1 VGFLLFED
9 LVYGGTMSSADE
21 GIQKRKSWLSVDVA
35 AVLLAVALAV
45 LVRFG
50 VLNHISW

>member
-1 VGFLLFED
+1 MTNYENTVGSENTA
-9 LVYGGTMSSADE
+9 GK
-21 GIQKRKSWLSVDVA
+21 QKNWFSVDVA

-50 VLNHISW
+50 VLPHIGW